1 MTIITDKIVLGKIE
15 AALEEM
21 RPFLKA
27 DGGDIEF
34 VELTKNWIVKVRF
47 IGACSSCHIS
57 EMTLKN
63 GIEMA
68 VKSSVP
74 EVKEIIEVSSK

>member
-1 MTIITDKIVLGKIE
+1 MTTIKDKIILGKIE

-34 VELTKNWIVKVRF
+34 IELTEDWVVKV
-47 IGACSSCHIS
+47 
-57 EMTLKN
+57 
-63 GIEMA
+63 
-68 VKSSVP
+68 KS
-74 EVKEIIEVSSK
+74 I

>member
-1 MTIITDKIVLGKIE
+1 MTTIKDKIILGKIE

-34 VELTKNWIVKVRF
+34 IELTEDWVVKVKF

-57 EMTLKN
+57 AMTLKN

-68 VKSSVP
+68 VKRSVP
-74 EVKEIIEVSSK
+74 EVKQIVEVSSI